1 MASLFTSQDEAFMLL
16 ALKKA
21 KQGIRHGQTPF
32 GACVVRRGEII
43 ALEHNRVWRTT
54 DITAHAEVQ
63 AIRVACRKL
72 KTISLSECV
81 IYSTCEPCPMC
92 FSACHWAG
100 LRKIYFGAYIR
111 DAMNAGFNELC
122 ISAVKMKSSGKSPIK
137 VFGGLLRDENTNFLN
152 TWAASKDKKI
162 Y

>member
-1 MASLFTSQDEAFMLL
+1 MNKFTKSDEAFMRL

-21 KQGIRHGQTPF
+21 LMGTRQGQTPF
-32 GACVVRRGEII
+32 GACIVHRGKVICVS
-43 ALEHNRVWRTT
+43 HNRVWRTT

-63 AIRVACRKL
+63 AIRSACRKL
-72 KTISLSECV
+72 KSVLLSDCV

-100 LRKIYFGAYIR
+100 IKKIYFGASIK
-111 DAMNAGFNELC
+111 DAKQAGFNELC
-122 ISAVKMKSSGKSPIK
+122 IACTQMKSFGKSPVK
-137 VFGGLLRDENTNFLN
+137 VFGGLLHDENRAFLK
-152 TWAASKDKKI
+152 TWASEKNKKT